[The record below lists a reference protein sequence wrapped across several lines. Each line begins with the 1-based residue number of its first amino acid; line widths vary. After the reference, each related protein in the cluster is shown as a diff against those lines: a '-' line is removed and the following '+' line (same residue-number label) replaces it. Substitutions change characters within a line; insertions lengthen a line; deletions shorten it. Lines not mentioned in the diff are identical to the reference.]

1 VGTGRTKRKTVQS
14 NGDRPGMHRNC
25 GRPRRRAEVVAMT
38 GRRGILGAP
47 RRLDFAPAIRYLQ
60 HRRRV

>member
-1 VGTGRTKRKTVQS
+1 
-14 NGDRPGMHRNC
+14 MHRKR
-25 GRPRRRAEVVAMT
+25 GRPRRKAEVVAILR
-38 GRRGILGAP
+38 RRGIAGVP

>member
-1 VGTGRTKRKTVQS
+1 
-14 NGDRPGMHRNC
+14 M
-25 GRPRRRAEVVAMT
+25 AMMES
-38 GRRGILGAP
+38 RGIAGVP